1 MTREHF
7 HAGVGDVV
15 AAQIVFIAPD
25 VAPADGAYILSV
37 AVAEQAQIKRVKGR
51 QVWCVKGRQVWCVKG
66 RQVWCVK
73 GGQVFITALAKY
85 AERVGHTRLPIIC

>member
-66 RQVWCVK
+66 
-73 GGQVFITALAKY
+73 GQVFITALAKY

>member
-51 QVWCVKGRQVWCVKG
+51 QVWCVKG
-66 RQVWCVK
+66 
-73 GGQVFITALAKY
+73 GQVFITALAKY